1 MTGADRG
8 ELAMAVIAAVNDR
21 DAERLEPLLHP
32 DVEVRTGRSVKS
44 GKADTL
50 VWAEKAYDHIDRRYA
65 VAVARAQGDRIL
77 MVGEVEYV
85 WREEGHVGDSTPI
98 ALELTFDGDLLSSL
112 RVEDDQA
119 AALND
124 FES

>member
-1 MTGADRG
+1 
-8 ELAMAVIAAVNDR
+8 MAVIAAVNDR

-32 DVEVRTGRSVKS
+32 DVELRTGRSVKS
-44 GKADTL
+44 GAADVL
-50 VWAEKAYDHIDRRYA
+50 VWADKAYDHLDRRYA
-65 VAVARAQGDRIL
+65 VAVARAKGDRIL
-77 MVGEVEYV
+77 MIGEVEYV

-98 ALELTFDGDLLSSL
+98 ALELTFEGDLLRSL

-119 AALND
+119 AALAD

>member
-8 ELAMAVIAAVNDR
+8 ELAMAVVAAINER
-21 DAERLEPLLHP
+21 DAVLLEPLLHP

-44 GKADTL
+44 GTAAML
-50 VWAEKAYDHIDRRYA
+50 AYDHLDRRYA
-65 VAVARAQGDRIL
+65 VAVARAKGDRIL
-77 MVGEVEYV
+77 MIGEVEYV

-98 ALELTFDGDLLSSL
+98 ALELTFDGDLLRSL
-112 RVEDDQA
+112 RVEDDQV
-119 AALND
+119 AALNA